1 VHVPGR
7 SRAVPIGGTC
17 AFFFLSLLLPA
28 PARAAREWYDYYL
41 AARDRLIPAGRCA
54 EAIKELDE
62 AIRIK
67 PSSGLNEQTYGLQFI
82 DYLPYYQR
90 GRCRVQEEDYAHAL
104 LDFKTEEERGPV
116 KKSSEYKELLRL
128 RADAQSQE
136 QARVTR
142 GIRDDAQ
149 RLLREAADLV
159 RKKSYD
165 EALTKLAQAE
175 VAAKGLDPEI
185 LRQVT
190 EARDKIRVTQE
201 ELQLSASRAQRIEQ
215 RLAEAGRL
223 LDEGK
228 ATDAVVAFDDVL
240 KLDAQNARAL
250 EGKKAAQERIL
261 AATTRQGR
269 AESFRAGKALFEAGQ
284 YEAALPPLTDAAA
297 DRQNQQARE
306 LLEKA
311 RQIVEGM
318 RKQKEIQAQIDRLMG
333 RGERLLQEG
342 QFPEAQVAFEGVL
355 RLDTGHAR
363 AKERLS
369 VAERRTGEALFARW
383 FPNEGPGL
391 SFFEPRGQDVDG
403 DRTTTETPSR
413 TASVAGVA
421 TDDRG
426 VDRVEFHLGG
436 KLIAEQRPLPSLDA
450 VASSRLLNFQR
461 EFPLEPGRNDLVVT
475 AFDGAGLS
483 RTQTFEITRR
493 LRFYESKLFLP
504 AALAGALG
512 MIGAGFGLQ
521 RARRQRARRRRFN
534 PYIAGAPVL
543 EDQMFFGREKLTA
556 RILNVLHHNSLMI
569 TGERRIGKTTF
580 LYHLKKVLL
589 ADELSDYRFFPVF
602 VDLQGVPEQG
612 FFHALMGEIVDSL
625 AFTPATRSA
634 LRYTP
639 DVEPYDGR
647 DFSHDLQRVLEELKT
662 RTDKK
667 VKLALLID
675 EVDVL
680 NEYSERVNQRLRGIF
695 MKTFSENLVA
705 VMSGVGIKRS
715 WKSEVSPWYNFFDE
729 IEITAFT
736 REEAEALIR
745 TPVGSVF
752 RYEPE
757 AVEKI
762 LELSGQKPYLV
773 QKLCIHAVNHML
785 EEGRTTIRVSDVE
798 AARATAS
805 HEASAEETEPTGV
818 HASA

>member
-1 VHVPGR
+1 VSQR
-7 SRAVPIGGTC
+7 WRAVPIGVTF
-17 AFFFLSLLLPA
+17 AFFLLTLSFPA
-28 PARAAREWYDYYL
+28 TTRAAREWYDYYL
-41 AARDRLIPAGRCA
+41 SARDRLIPAGRCT
-54 EAIKELDE
+54 EAIQELDA
-62 AIRIK
+62 AIRMK
-67 PSSGLNEQTYGLQFI
+67 PAPALNEQTYGLQFI

-90 GRCRVQEEDYAHAL
+90 GRCRVKEEDYVRAL
-104 LDFKTEEERGPV
+104 ADFKEEEERGPI
-116 KKSSEYKELLRL
+116 KKSGEEYKDLLRL
-128 RADAQSQE
+128 RAEAITQQ

-142 GIRDDAQ
+142 GLREDAQ
-149 RLLREAADLV
+149 RLLREATELV
-159 RKKSYD
+159 RRKTYD

-185 LRQVT
+185 LHQVT
-190 EARDKIRVTQE
+190 EAQNRIRATQDE
-201 ELQLSASRAQRIEQ
+201 VQVSAARAQRIEH

-228 ATDAVVAFDDVL
+228 VTEAVVGFDDVL
-240 KLDAQNARAL
+240 KLDPQNARAL
-250 EGKKAAQERIL
+250 DGKKAAQERIL
-261 AATTRQGR
+261 AATTRKSR

-284 YEAALPPLTDAAA
+284 YEQALAPLTDAAA
-297 DRQNQQARE
+297 DPQNQQARQ

-311 RQIVEGM
+311 RQVVEGM

-333 RGERLLQEG
+333 QGERLLLDG
-342 QFPEAQVAFEGVL
+342 QFPEAQVAFESVL
-355 RLDTGHAR
+355 RLDAGHAR

-369 VAERRTGEALFARW
+369 MAERRTGEALFARF
-383 FPNEGPGL
+383 FPNEGPNL
-391 SFFEPRGQDVDG
+391 SFFAPRGQDVDG
-403 DRTTTETPSR
+403 NKTLTETPGR
-413 TASVAGVA
+413 TTSVAGVA

-426 VDRVEFHLGG
+426 VDRVEFHLGE

-461 EFPLEPGRNDLVVT
+461 EFPLEPGRNELVVT
-475 AFDGAGLS
+475 AFDEAGLS
-483 RTQTFEITRR
+483 RSQTFEITRR
-493 LRFYESKLFLP
+493 LRFYESRLFLP
-504 AALAGALG
+504 AAFAGAFG
-512 MIGAGFGLQ
+512 MIGAGFALQ

-543 EDQMFFGREKLTA
+543 ADDMFFGREKLTA

-589 ADELSDYRFFPVF
+589 AEELGDYRFFPVF
-602 VDLQGVPEQG
+602 VDLQGVPEQA
-612 FFHALMGEIVDSL
+612 FFHALMGEVVETLSL
-625 AFTPATRSA
+625 SPATRSG

-639 DVEPYDGR
+639 EVDQYDGR

-662 RTDKK
+662 RSSKR

-695 MKTFSENLVA
+695 MKTFSESLVA

-729 IEITAFT
+729 IEITGLT
-736 REEAEALIR
+736 RDEAEALIK

-757 AVEKI
+757 AVERI
-762 LELSGQKPYLV
+762 LELSALKPYLV

-785 EEGRTTIRVSDVE
+785 EEGRTTIRVADVE
-798 AARATAS
+798 VARTTAS
-805 HEASAEETEPTGV
+805 QEASADGEPEPTGV

>member
-1 VHVPGR
+1 VARR
-7 SRAVPIGGTC
+7 SRVVPIGRTC
-17 AFFFLSLLLPA
+17 AFLLLSFSFLP

-41 AARDRLIPAGRCA
+41 SARDRLIPAGRCA
-54 EAIKELDE
+54 EAIQELDA
-62 AIRIK
+62 AIRMK
-67 PSSGLNEQTYGLQFI
+67 PSSALNEQTYGLQFI

-90 GRCRVQEEDYAHAL
+90 GRCRLKEEDYARAL
-104 LDFKTEEERGPV
+104 QDFKTEEERGAI
-116 KKSSEYKELLRL
+116 KKSGEHYKDLLRL
-128 RADAQSQE
+128 RADAIGQE

-142 GIRDDAQ
+142 GLREDAQ

-159 RKKSYD
+159 RRKSYD
-165 EALTKLAQAE
+165 EALSKLAQAE

-190 EARDKIRVTQE
+190 EARERIRATQD
-201 ELQLSASRAQRIEQ
+201 ELQLAATRAQRIDQ

-223 LDEGK
+223 LEEGK
-228 ATDAVVAFDDVL
+228 ATEAVVGFDDVL
-240 KLDAQNARAL
+240 KLDPQNARAL
-250 EGKKAAQERIL
+250 DGKKLAQERIL

-284 YEAALPPLTDAAA
+284 YEQALAPLTDAAA
-297 DRQNQQARE
+297 DLQNQQARQ

-311 RQIVEGM
+311 RQVVEGM
-318 RKQKEIQAQIDRLMG
+318 RKQKDIQAQIDTLMAQ
-333 RGERLLQEG
+333 GERLLQDG
-342 QFPEAQVAFEGVL
+342 QFPEAQVAFEGVI
-355 RLDTGHAR
+355 RLDAGQAR

-369 VAERRTGEALFARW
+369 VAERRTREAFFERW

-391 SFFEPRGQDVDG
+391 SFFAPRVAEGDG
-403 DRTTTETPSR
+403 KTVAEAPGR

-426 VDRVEFHLGG
+426 IDRVEFRLGG
-436 KLIAEQRPLPSLDA
+436 KLIAEQRPGPSLDA
-450 VASSRLLNFQR
+450 VASARLLNFQR
-461 EFPLEPGRNDLVVT
+461 EFPLEPGRNELVVT
-475 AFDGAGLS
+475 AFDAGGLS

-493 LRFYESKLFLP
+493 LRFYESRLFLP
-504 AALAGALG
+504 AAFAGAFG
-512 MIGAGFGLQ
+512 MIGAGFVVQ

-543 EDQMFFGREKLTA
+543 ADDMFFGREKLTG

-589 ADELSDYRFFPVF
+589 EEELGDYRFFPVF
-602 VDLQGVPEQG
+602 VDLQGVPEQA
-612 FFHALMGEIVDSL
+612 FFHALMGDVVESL
-625 AFTPATRSA
+625 SLSAATRSG

-639 DVEPYDGR
+639 GVEEYDGR
-647 DFSHDLQRVLEELKT
+647 DFSHDLQRVLEELKG
-662 RTDKK
+662 RTSRK
-667 VKLALLID
+667 VKLAFLID

-695 MKTFSENLVA
+695 MKTFSESLVA

-736 REEAEALIR
+736 REEAEALVR
-745 TPVGSVF
+745 TPVASVF

-785 EEGRTTIRVSDVE
+785 EEGRTTIRVADVE
-798 AARATAS
+798 AARTTAS
-805 HEASAEETEPTGV
+805 QEASAAGETEPTGV